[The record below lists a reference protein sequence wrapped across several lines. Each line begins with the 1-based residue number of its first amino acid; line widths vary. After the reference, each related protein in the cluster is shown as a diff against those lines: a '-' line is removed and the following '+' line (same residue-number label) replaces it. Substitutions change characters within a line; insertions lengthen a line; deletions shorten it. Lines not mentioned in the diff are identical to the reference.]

1 MSTVVGVFTTTA
13 TARARALVVMLA
25 VVGIVVLQSVLCGAT
40 VSRPGCCP
48 ISGAHAT
55 SGSSAGTGAGAG
67 APEVHAPGD
76 GHSDLEASPA
86 TAAGPAGYVVSLAP
100 GPVDPGESG
109 AVLGACL
116 LLVIAV
122 LAALAGLIGRD
133 PYWTSWRRAAEPRP
147 GGVPPI
153 PAVRLD
159 QLCVLRT

>member
-1 MSTVVGVFTTTA
+1 
-13 TARARALVVMLA
+13 MLA

-48 ISGAHAT
+48 VSGAHAT
-55 SGSSAGTGAGAG
+55 SGSSAGGGVGVGGAAG
-67 APEVHAPGD
+67 VDAHGD
-76 GHSDLEASPA
+76 EHSDLG
-86 TAAGPAGYVVSLAP
+86 AGPVGVVVSVAP
-100 GPVDPGESG
+100 SSALVDPGGSG

-116 LLVIAV
+116 LIVIAV

-133 PYWTSWRRAAEPRP
+133 PYWTPWRRAAEPRP

-159 QLCVLRT
+159 QLCVLRA